1 MSWLGEPLLE
11 SSWSYFGICSWD
23 WWLWRFGRSLS
34 FVWPLSWTRAFWI
47 RVKKNTLRRE
57 KYVYLPFLIPFFFLF
72 LFLTSLSDF
81 VFVEM
86 ATRYSKEKYA
96 RVKGMK
102 NEPLSQMAVETK
114 KRKLNEEKSE
124 TTVSPS
130 VRTVPSSPT
139 LSLEMMMFT
148 LPITRSKGKS
158 KAGKSI

>member
-1 MSWLGEPLLE
+1 
-11 SSWSYFGICSWD
+11 
-23 WWLWRFGRSLS
+23 
-34 FVWPLSWTRAFWI
+34 
-47 RVKKNTLRRE
+47 
-57 KYVYLPFLIPFFFLF
+57 
-72 LFLTSLSDF
+72 
-81 VFVEM
+81 M

-124 TTVSPS
+124 TTVSPF
-130 VRTVPSSPT
+130 VRTIPSFPT

-158 KAGKSI
+158 KVGKSVWEIRL